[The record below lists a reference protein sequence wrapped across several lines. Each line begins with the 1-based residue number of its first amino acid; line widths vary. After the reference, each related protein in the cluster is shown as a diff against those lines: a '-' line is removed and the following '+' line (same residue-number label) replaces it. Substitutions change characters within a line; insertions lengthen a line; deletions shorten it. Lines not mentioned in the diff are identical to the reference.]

1 MTSQATERI
10 ATLGK
15 AFLSATGEQTVFAL
29 AGFVGQVF
37 LARHLTQ
44 DQYGLF
50 ALASTFLAV
59 AANLHVT
66 LWGEPVVVYGKSR
79 FPDLTV
85 GYLRRVFQLQLYFG
99 IALTTIAVFI
109 MALTLR
115 GEAWFSTSLAMALA
129 LPFWLSLN
137 FIRRAVYVFPAPHLA
152 ALGGIVYAGVFL
164 GALFS
169 FYKCSF
175 LQSDTAFLAM
185 FLGSLGGVLVILR
198 LRPLSIQQKTNL
210 YKKEIFTLHF
220 SYGRWVVPALVLSSF
235 ASNLPYWALGYAH
248 SIEDVARLRVLAL
261 LYMPLTLITAALNQ
275 LVLSLLASVRAK
287 PWTFVSRLKAS
298 VGLIIAFTMP
308 FSLAIFFWGQPV
320 LGAFFGAQ
328 YANIPPIYLS
338 LLAPIPVLLGIA
350 GMMGTAL
357 RALNQPQRVLTLHL
371 SSSASALF
379 LTTFLPIKM
388 GLPGALLSL
397 TLLFLLQA
405 ISGAYLVTGT
415 IKQIRNGG

>member
-1 MTSQATERI
+1 MTSQVTERI
-10 ATLGK
+10 APLGK

-99 IALTTIAVFI
+99 IALTIAVFI

-198 LRPLSIQQKTNL
+198 LRPLSIQQKPTSTR
-210 YKKEIFTLHF
+210 KKF
-220 SYGRWVVPALVLSSF
+220 
-235 ASNLPYWALGYAH
+235 
-248 SIEDVARLRVLAL
+248 
-261 LYMPLTLITAALNQ
+261 
-275 LVLSLLASVRAK
+275 
-287 PWTFVSRLKAS
+287 
-298 VGLIIAFTMP
+298 
-308 FSLAIFFWGQPV
+308 
-320 LGAFFGAQ
+320 
-328 YANIPPIYLS
+328 
-338 LLAPIPVLLGIA
+338 
-350 GMMGTAL
+350 
-357 RALNQPQRVLTLHL
+357 
-371 SSSASALF
+371 
-379 LTTFLPIKM
+379 
-388 GLPGALLSL
+388 LLS
-397 TLLFLLQA
+397 TFPM
-405 ISGAYLVTGT
+405 
-415 IKQIRNGG
+415 GGG